1 MGMRGG
7 SCNVEDSG
15 YSNKCV
21 LVSHFRF
28 DLYFPD
34 DI

>member
-1 MGMRGG
+1 MGVRGG
-7 SCNVEDSG
+7 PCNVEDSG

-21 LVSHFRF
+21 LVSHFHF